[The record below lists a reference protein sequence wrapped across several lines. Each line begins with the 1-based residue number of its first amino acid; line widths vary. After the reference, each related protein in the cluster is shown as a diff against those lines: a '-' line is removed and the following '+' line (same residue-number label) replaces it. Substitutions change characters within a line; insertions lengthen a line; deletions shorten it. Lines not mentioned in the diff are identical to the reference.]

1 MNTFKTGLFKTKYHP
16 TVGQFTLSPN
26 IYSDVYISG
35 FVKHFITLNLQY
47 FYNDIKKSDYVGE
60 FIQNV
65 FKNIGLSEGEREIY
79 TQLLA
84 NEEAR
89 KNGMLMAGTC

>member
-16 TVGQFTLSPN
+16 AVGQFTLSPN

-35 FVKHFITLNLQY
+35 FVEHFIMLNLQY

-60 FIQNV
+60 FMQNV
-65 FKNIGLSEGEREIY
+65 CKNIGLSEGEREIY